1 MKAVVSHGNH
11 DFRYEDC
18 PPPQVGPND
27 VLIDVA
33 YCGLC
38 GTDIHMY
45 HGTWQLY
52 ENHSPGHEVAGV
64 VSEVGPEVKSFQP
77 GDRVAVDPG
86 LCCGVCEF
94 CRSQRH
100 HLCPDRLGMYH
111 YKRGGFAE
119 LTCVRDIQVYKLPDH
134 LSLKRAAFLEPVSC
148 CVHGME
154 KAAIQPGQSVAIL
167 GGGAIGMIIM
177 QLALLSGAARVV
189 ISEPQAK
196 RRELALAL
204 GAHEAIDPLAG
215 DPVARIKELCPGGP
229 DVVIECA
236 GLPVTVAQ
244 GLNMVKRG
252 GRMVLFGVNKPET
265 MVEFN
270 PFRIYREE
278 ISIVGSV
285 LSAGACPRALELIAS
300 GRLQV
305 EPLISHILPLS
316 QFNRAIEL
324 HQNQEGVKILLHP
337 EK

>member
-1 MKAVVSHGNH
+1 MKAIVSHGNR

-18 PPPQVGPND
+18 PAPEVGPND
-27 VLIDVA
+27 VLVEVA

-45 HGTWQLY
+45 HGTWELH
-52 ENHSPGHEVAGV
+52 EGCSPGHEVAGV
-64 VSEVGPEVKSFQP
+64 VRQVGEEVKAFKP
-77 GDRVAVDPG
+77 GDRVAADPG

-119 LTCVRDIQVYKLPDH
+119 LSCIKDFQAYKLPDG
-134 LSLKRAAFLEPVSC
+134 LPLEQAAFLEPVSC

-154 KAAIQPGQSVAIL
+154 KAAIQPGQSVIIL
-167 GGGAIGMIIM
+167 GGGAIGLIIM

-189 ISEPQAK
+189 VSEPQEK
-196 RRELALAL
+196 RRKIALEL
-204 GAHEAIDPLAG
+204 GAHAVINPMEQ
-215 DPVARIKELCPGGP
+215 DPVAKVRDICGGG

-244 GLNMVKRG
+244 GLDMVKRG
-252 GRMVLFGVNKPET
+252 GRLVLFGVNKPDT
-265 MVEFN
+265 MVEFS

-300 GRLQV
+300 KRLRV
-305 EPLISHILPLS
+305 EPLISHLLPLKEFS
-316 QFNRAIEL
+316 RAVEL
-324 HQNQEGVKILLHP
+324 HENNEGIKILLAP
-337 EK
+337 GM